1 MRSISMIDSM
11 AVGMAGREGP
21 RPASYLLRAALLR
34 PVGKNACK
42 SQKVQFAKSGGRKKL
57 GVSFT
62 PHTCSP
68 SHRTRAGSS
77 RLDAA
82 ILRHAAFHGASDS
95 GSDCVCDPCRLFARR
110 PARLL
115 GLDGHLSMFF
125 PPFWVHINFRWSEFR
140 AASGTR
146 EPYRDRDLSERSFL
160 SSHCRGGQCGSNPR
174 PITMS

>member
-34 PVGKNACK
+34 PVGNNACAR
-42 SQKVQFAKSGGRKKL
+42 SEAQKVQMHAKSEKQKKF
-57 GVSFT
+57 G
-62 PHTCSP
+62 
-68 SHRTRAGSS
+68 SHSHLKCPRTRAGSS
-77 RLDAA
+77 RLDAE

-115 GLDGHLSMFF
+115 GLDGHLSTFF
-125 PPFWVHINFRWSEFR
+125 PPFWVHINFRWSEISR
-140 AASGTR
+140 RLGHAK
-146 EPYRDRDLSERSFL
+146 PYRDHDLSERRPS
-160 SSHCRGGQCGSNPR
+160 PR
-174 PITMS
+174 TVGEVNAARTHDRLP